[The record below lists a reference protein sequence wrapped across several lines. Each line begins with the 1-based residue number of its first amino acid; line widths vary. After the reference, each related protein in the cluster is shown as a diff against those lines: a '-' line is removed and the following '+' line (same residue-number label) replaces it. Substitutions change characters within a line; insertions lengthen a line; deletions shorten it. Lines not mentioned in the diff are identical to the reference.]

1 MVEKRNWKEAK
12 LEQTRPAKQDN
23 FVIIE
28 RQSFANFG
36 KNESFHDFLF
46 SSYVTAL
53 YRRVIDTAGVCTDP
67 LLPSVRSSFVSKS
80 VLAKPFARHNT
91 REMLSL
97 GNTRF
102 EFLTCTFFTYLFIF
116 FSFEVGRK
124 IQIPTVRLD
133 WARKRE
139 KGRKK

>member
-1 MVEKRNWKEAK
+1 MIEKRNWKEAK

-67 LLPSVRSSFVSKS
+67 PSSPPFDRLLFR
-80 VLAKPFARHNT
+80 N
-91 REMLSL
+91 LSL
-97 GNTRF
+97 PNRF
-102 EFLTCTFFTYLFIF
+102 RAPQYERNVVSGKYAFRISNVYIFYLFIYLF
-116 FSFEVGRK
+116 FLRSLTENSNSNGSSR
-124 IQIPTVRLD
+124 
-133 WARKRE
+133 
-139 KGRKK
+139 